1 MCLFQLWF
9 SQGICLVV
17 GLLGH
22 MVVLWYHMTIKPYG
36 RMVELDTTEQ
46 LNNGS
51 FIPNFLSN
59 LHTVLHSVCINLHSH
74 QQCKTIPFSPHP
86 PQHWFVDFLMV
97 GILCIDLVSCDT
109 EFAD

>member
-1 MCLFQLWF
+1 MGYMCLSQLRF

-36 RMVELDTTEQ
+36 HMVELDTTEQ

-51 FIPNFLSN
+51 FIPKFLSH
-59 LHTVLHSVCINLHSH
+59 LHTVLNGDCIHNSCTMFLPRTI
-74 QQCKTIPFSPHP
+74 QQPN
-86 PQHWFVDFLMV
+86 
-97 GILCIDLVSCDT
+97 
-109 EFAD
+109 